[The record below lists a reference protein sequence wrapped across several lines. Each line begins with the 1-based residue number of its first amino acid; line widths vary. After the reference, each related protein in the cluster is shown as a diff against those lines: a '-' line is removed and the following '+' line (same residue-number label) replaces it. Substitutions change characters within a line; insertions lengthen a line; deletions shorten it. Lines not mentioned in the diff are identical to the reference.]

1 MENDL
6 FRRLFRDAA
15 PRPERRD
22 DPDLQRSGLVDEEP
36 EHPEAVFDDDTP
48 HRRPIDER
56 GVHEDSVAM
65 PGGGQI
71 PIDDLEDTGLMSDDL
86 WRKAR
91 PDVSAYH
98 DAHPGPSFGLE
109 DDTVAPTAREAGLE
123 DEPPAVTPTPEI
135 TRDQRREAYRDA
147 HGMAPPVR
155 PDLGFQSRAR
165 VYDPRTD
172 SFVSHR
178 GPAVDAYA
186 HYVGDTDDMADSR
199 SLARRERLYAHAV
212 DEAGRKN
219 VLLPEELPPADPSRD
234 PIRRIGPGDTEADR
248 RRYEYN
254 RRHVSH

>member
-109 DDTVAPTAREAGLE
+109 DDVAEPSARETGLE
-123 DEPPAVTPTPEI
+123 TDRAV
-135 TRDQRREAYRDA
+135 
-147 HGMAPPVR
+147 HGMAHPGN
-155 PDLGFQSRAR
+155 PDSDFGFQSRAR
-165 VYDPRTD
+165 GYDPFSRSTAT
-172 SFVSHR
+172 HR

-186 HYVGDTDDMADSR
+186 HYVGDTDDLPDDAT
-199 SLARRERLYAHAV
+199 LARRERLYARAV
-212 DEAGRKN
+212 DEANRKG
-219 VLLPEELPPADPSRD
+219 VILPEDAPVADWRTD
-234 PIRRIGPGDTEADR
+234 PIRRIHPGDSPEDER
-248 RRYEYN
+248 RIEYN
-254 RRHVSH
+254 QRHVSR